1 MSRALV
7 LGGGGPVGIAWE
19 SGLVAGLAQAGVDLG
34 TADFTMGTSAGS
46 FVGARLALG
55 ADRKTFADLIVAD
68 RIPGDEER
76 PRSAATSTSAAPPD
90 LSKLMPLMGEAQGGT
105 RNPMEVR
112 AEIGAWAKEAQTMSE
127 EAFIE
132 TFGRSFA
139 SLPVDAWPERGF
151 ACTAVD
157 AETGAF
163 QLWTSDAKVGVVR
176 AVASSCSVPGVYP
189 PVTLNGRRY
198 IDGGMRSP
206 TNADMAVGYELVL
219 IVALRVG
226 GGGGPLA
233 ERMAARFND
242 EVETLQGT
250 GATVVTITPDEA
262 SIAAFGPNLMD
273 FRRRPDAARAGVAQ
287 GRAYAEQLKASLVVG
302 ASGSKKMGRPGERR
316 PKFRRRVTLRR

>member
-1 MSRALV
+1 MTSRALV

-19 SGLVAGLAQAGVDLG
+19 SGLVAGLAQGGVDLG
-34 TADFTMGTSAGS
+34 QADFTMGTSAGS

-55 ADRKTFADLIVAD
+55 ADARTFADAIVAD
-68 RIPGDEER
+68 KIPGDESR
-76 PRSAATSTSAAPPD
+76 PRNAATSTSATPPD
-90 LSKLMPLMGEAQGGT
+90 LSKLMQLMGEAQGGT
-105 RNPMEVR
+105 RNPLEVR
-112 AEIGAWAKEAQTMSE
+112 AEIGAWALAAPTMSE

-132 TFGRSFA
+132 SFGRSFA
-139 SLPVDAWPERGF
+139 SLPADAWPERGF

-198 IDGGMRSP
+198 IDGGMRSS

-219 IVALRVG
+219 VIALRLGAAG
-226 GGGGPLA
+226 GALG
-233 ERMAARFND
+233 ERIAARFND
-242 EVETLQGT
+242 EVETLKGA

-262 SIAAFGPNLMD
+262 SIEAFGPNLMD
-273 FRRRPDAARAGVAQ
+273 FRRRPAAARAGLAQ
-287 GRAYAEQLKASLVVG
+287 GQAYAEQLKPYWA
-302 ASGSKKMGRPGERR
+302 
-316 PKFRRRVTLRR
+316 